1 MAKLEKKYGIN
12 ASYYFRIVK
21 ESNHPNIIEK
31 IVELGHEIGYHYEDL
46 TINRGDIVNSIKHY
60 KKGIN
65 YFRNYYNIKTIC
77 MHGSPTSKWDNR
89 LIWDTIDYK
98 DYGIIG
104 EPYFDIDYKKVYYL
118 TDTGRKWNNLKVSI
132 RDKVNQKFNF
142 TTNKTHDIILY
153 SKQNILPNQIMINCH
168 PQRWS
173 NSFSNWI
180 IELVLQSIKNPIKRM
195 ITNI

>member
-46 TINRGDIVNSIKHY
+46 TINRGDIVNSIEHFE
-60 KKGIN
+60 KGIN